1 MDKKILKE
9 ISDIKNMMGL
19 TESEVDEQAFQGIK
33 SGIKKGLDKAKEV
46 ITKSPED
53 TKEKDL
59 GDYNGKP
66 ISEILEEIKEKNSRN
81 GTIDVNGE
89 TLHFGVG
96 RSMNQNI
103 SSDKAATNA
112 RESFGTG
119 EHGGTS
125 TEMKKVFFENNEYI
139 TYILMKKF

>member
-1 MDKKILKE
+1 MNKKILKE
-9 ISDIKNMMGL
+9 IMEIKNMMGL
-19 TESEVDEQAFQGIK
+19 TESEVDEQVFQGIK

-46 ITKSPED
+46 INQSPED
-53 TKEKDL
+53 TEEKDL
-59 GDYNGKP
+59 GEYNGKP

-96 RSMNQNI
+96 RSMNQNV

-119 EHGGTS
+119 EHAGTS
-125 TEMKKVFFENNEYI
+125 TEMKRVFFENKHD
-139 TYILMKKF
+139 TQ